1 MDSNSKSSGYGD
13 NMRYL
18 QEKLRIEE
26 NRKGDDAEGGRDTKG
41 HIAFGEYEMGGMA
54 MNSDSEEDEDIF
66 LLDEELP
73 ERIRQLLASPSTEA
87 KKPRRKSTKEK
98 EKEREKE
105 KEEDAHTVK
114 YDDGDD
120 SDGYGALLD
129 DDYETV
135 RCQILTPCQVST
147 PTHAH
152 GLQVNFFQDSRRL
165 EECCGQ
171 MDTISTCVAAIKEEI
186 KDSPLEHSVGRYDT
200 SPFPFCRSPQTLHLP
215 KKDKSFFAFLLIHL
229 VLKRVLERIAIPEA
243 MVVRKGG
250 GIVEKKLKER
260 KIGRAHV

>member
-1 MDSNSKSSGYGD
+1 
-13 NMRYL
+13 MRYL

-26 NRKGDDAEGGRDTKG
+26 DRKGDDAEGGRDTKG

-54 MNSDSEEDEDIF
+54 MNSDSDEDEDIF

-114 YDDGDD
+114 YDDAND

-135 RCQILTPCQVST
+135 RRKILTPCQVSST
-147 PTHAH
+147 PPSRTWITGELFSRQPKARGMLWADGHNIDLRCSNKRRNQ
-152 GLQVNFFQDSRRL
+152 GLPPRAFRRK
-165 EECCGQ
+165 
-171 MDTISTCVAAIKEEI
+171 V
-186 KDSPLEHSVGRYDT
+186 R
-200 SPFPFCRSPQTLHLP
+200 HLP
-215 KKDKSFFAFLLIHL
+215 LSLLSFPPNPTSSQKRQKLLRLPPNSPCTQKS
-229 VLKRVLERIAIPEA
+229 
-243 MVVRKGG
+243 
-250 GIVEKKLKER
+250 
-260 KIGRAHV
+260 IGANSHT